1 MRLDPRLDE
10 EFGSIPSPSIVP
22 NTSPS
27 NIQIATGSFSG
38 IAGAGGGDDVTAA
51 EKGSKFKLARDKDTG
66 KLSLKSV
73 VTVYAG
79 PDRGF
84 VEVDDDDERLFYN
97 RRVARQSIQQNMDVA
112 RFLAQNG
119 MGQSDAMRLAQRGAE
134 DGNEIANGRRATSY
148 YGNGGNSSMI
158 NQRNSRDFY

>member
-10 EFGSIPSPSIVP
+10 EIGSPSISPPP
-22 NTSPS
+22 NVSPS
-27 NIQIATGSFSG
+27 NVQIATGSFSG

-51 EKGSKFKLARDKDTG
+51 EKGSKFKLARDKATG
-66 KLSLKSV
+66 KMSLKSV

-84 VEVDDDDERLFYN
+84 VEVDEDDERLFYN

-112 RFLAQNG
+112 RFLTQNG

>member
-10 EFGSIPSPSIVP
+10 ELGGPSISPPP
-22 NTSPS
+22 NVSPS
-27 NIQIATGSFSG
+27 NTQVPSGSFGG
-38 IAGAGGGDDVTAA
+38 IAGAGGDDVTSA
-51 EKGSKFKLARDKDTG
+51 EKTPNLKVVRDNDTG
-66 KLSLKSV
+66 KVSVKSV

-97 RRVARQSIQQNMDVA
+97 RRVARQSVQQNMDVA

-134 DGNEIANGRRATSY
+134 DGSEIANGRRATSY
-148 YGNGGNSSMI
+148 YGGGGNASMI

>member
-10 EFGSIPSPSIVP
+10 ELGPGFIAA
-22 NTSPS
+22 PS
-27 NIQIATGSFSG
+27 NVQINTGSYSG
-38 IAGAGGGDDVTAA
+38 IAGAADDATTSG
-51 EKGSKFKLARDKDTG
+51 EKSAKVKVVRDKKTG
-66 KLSLKSV
+66 KLTLQSV

-97 RRVARQSIQQNMDVA
+97 RRVARQSVQQNMDVA

-119 MGQSDAMRLAQRGAE
+119 MGQSDAMRLAQRGAV
-134 DGNEIANGRRATSY
+134 DGNEIANGRRATSF
-148 YGNGGNSSMI
+148 YGDGGNSSMI
-158 NQRNSRDFY
+158 DQRNSRDFY